1 MKKIVES
8 PQDQNSNV
16 RINKITH
23 QCIVFANILT
33 IKEFHAQFFIFLI
46 A

>member
-8 PQDQNSNV
+8 PQDQNCNV

-23 QCIVFANILT
+23 HHVVFTNILT
-33 IKEFHAQFFIFLI
+33 IKEFHVQFFIFLI